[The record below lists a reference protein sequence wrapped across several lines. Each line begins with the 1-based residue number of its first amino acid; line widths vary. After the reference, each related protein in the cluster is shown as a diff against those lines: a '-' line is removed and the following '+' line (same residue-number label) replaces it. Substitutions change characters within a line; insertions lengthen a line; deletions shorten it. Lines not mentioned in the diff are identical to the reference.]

1 MPRVDRND
9 PKRSKSSESQYSL
22 MEFVKTFP
30 DDAACLNWLWRT
42 RFSPD
47 GQHAFC
53 AKCDQERVF
62 KRYPT
67 AQRRF
72 SWTCTGCGRHVSVTA
87 GTIYEGSAT
96 SLHLW
101 FYAGYL
107 LTSTR
112 CGISAKQLEREI
124 GVTYKT
130 AWRMLN
136 KLRTIAMA
144 DDTGPLSGDVEVDEA
159 SVDGKPRKRQGENRY
174 LADGASRRS
183 EAAKL
188 RERSRATVFAA
199 VERGGRIKA
208 TVLPSRR
215 GPQLKK
221 QVIEWVEPTSIII
234 TDDWPAYHGLKR
246 HFIDHPRINHST
258 GMYVEGST
266 HTNTVEGFFGHLK
279 PSIKGTYRKVSH
291 KWLQGYLNE
300 FVWRRNARLEPNAM
314 FEQLLHRAARVDS

>member
-1 MPRVDRND
+1 
-9 PKRSKSSESQYSL
+9 
-22 MEFVKTFP
+22 MEFVKAFP
-30 DDAACLNWLWRT
+30 DDEACLQWLWRT

-47 GQHAFC
+47 GQHAHC

-62 KRYPT
+62 KRYKT
-67 AQRRF
+67 AQKRP
-72 SWTCTGCGRHVSVTA
+72 SWTCTGCGRHVSVTR

-107 LTSTR
+107 MTSTR

-144 DDTGPLSGDVEVDEA
+144 DDSGPLSGDVEVDEA
-159 SVDGKPRKRQGENRY
+159 SVDGKPRKRQGGNPY
-174 LADGASRRS
+174 IAVGPSRRS
-183 EAAKL
+183 EASKL

-234 TDDWPAYHGLKR
+234 TDDWPAYRGLDR
-246 HFIDHPRINHST
+246 HFIDHSRINHSA
-258 GMYVEGST
+258 GYYVQGDT

-300 FVWRRNARLEPNAM
+300 FVWRRNARLVDDPM
-314 FEQLLHRAARVDS
+314 FEQLLLRSVGL

>member
-1 MPRVDRND
+1 MPRVDRNN
-9 PKRSKSSESQYSL
+9 PQRSKSSESQYSF

-30 DDAACLNWLWRT
+30 DDAACLEWLWRT
-42 RFSPD
+42 RFSAD
-47 GQHAFC
+47 GKHAYC
-53 AKCDQERVF
+53 AKCKQEREF
-62 KRYPT
+62 KRYST
-67 AQRRF
+67 AQRRH
-72 SWTCTGCGRHVSVTA
+72 SWTCTGCGKHVSATA

-112 CGISAKQLEREI
+112 CGISAKQLEREL

-144 DDTGPLSGDVEVDEA
+144 DDSGPLSGDVEVDEA
-159 SVDGKPRKRQGENRY
+159 SVDGKPRKQQGRN
-174 LADGASRRS
+174 AQIAVGPSRRS

-215 GPQLKK
+215 GPQLKR
-221 QVIEWVEPTSIII
+221 QVVEWVEPESIII
-234 TDDWPAYHGLKR
+234 TDDRPAYNGLER
-246 HFIDHPRINHST
+246 HFIDHSRINHSA
-258 GMYVEGST
+258 GVYVEGST
-266 HTNTVEGFFGHLK
+266 HTNTVEAFFGHLK
-279 PSIKGTYRKVSH
+279 PSIRGTYRKVSH
-291 KWLQGYLNE
+291 RWLQGYLNE
-300 FVWRRNARLEPNAM
+300 FVWRRNARLEPDAM
-314 FEQLLHRAARVDS
+314 FERLLLRAANA

>member
-1 MPRVDRND
+1 MPKVDRNN
-9 PKRSKSSESQYSL
+9 PQRSKSSESQYSL

-30 DDAACLNWLWRT
+30 DDAACLEWLWQT
-42 RFSPD
+42 RFAPD
-47 GQHAFC
+47 GKHAYC
-53 AKCDQERVF
+53 EKCKQEREF
-62 KRYPT
+62 KRYET
-67 AQRRF
+67 AQRRH
-72 SWTCTGCGRHVSVTA
+72 SWTCTGCGRHKSATA

-107 LTSTR
+107 MTSTR

-144 DDTGPLSGDVEVDEA
+144 DHSGPLSGDVEVDEA
-159 SVDGKPRKRQGENRY
+159 SVDGKPRKKQGDHPQITLNPNK
-174 LADGASRRS
+174 RS
-183 EAAKL
+183 EGAKL

-215 GPQLKK
+215 GPALNK
-221 QVIEWVEPTSIII
+221 QIIEWVEPTSIII
-234 TDDWPAYHGLKR
+234 TDTWSSYSGLDK
-246 HFIDHPRINHST
+246 HFIAHSRINHSA
-258 GMYVEGST
+258 GLYVQGDT
-266 HTNTVEGFFGHLK
+266 HTNTIEGFFGHLK

-300 FVWRRNARLEPNAM
+300 FTFRRNARLEPEAM
-314 FEQLLHRAARVDS
+314 FAQLLRRAASV

>member
-9 PKRSKSSESQYSL
+9 PKRSKSSESSYSL
-22 MEFVKTFP
+22 MEFMQTFP
-30 DDAACLNWLWRT
+30 DDEACLQWLWRT
-42 RFSPD
+42 RCSPD
-47 GQHAFC
+47 GQHAYC
-53 AKCDQERVF
+53 AKCKQERAF

-72 SWTCTGCGRHVSVTA
+72 SWTCTGCGRHVSATA

-136 KLRTIAMA
+136 KLRNIAMA

-159 SVDGKPRKRQGENRY
+159 SVDGKPKRPQGPRVST
-174 LADGASRRS
+174 ATTRS
-183 EAAKL
+183 DAAKL

-215 GPQLKK
+215 GPALNK
-221 QVIEWVEPTSIII
+221 QIIEWVEPTSIII
-234 TDDWPAYHGLKR
+234 TDDWSAYNGLQR
-246 HFIDHPRINHST
+246 HFIDHSRINHSA
-258 GMYVEGST
+258 GYYVEGST

-300 FVWRRNARLEPNAM
+300 FVWRRNARLSPDAM
-314 FEQLLHRAARVDS
+314 FEQLLLRSAGV

>member
-1 MPRVDRND
+1 
-9 PKRSKSSESQYSL
+9 
-22 MEFVKTFP
+22 
-30 DDAACLNWLWRT
+30 
-42 RFSPD
+42 
-47 GQHAFC
+47 
-53 AKCDQERVF
+53 
-62 KRYPT
+62 
-67 AQRRF
+67 
-72 SWTCTGCGRHVSVTA
+72 
-87 GTIYEGSAT
+87 
-96 SLHLW
+96 LW

-144 DDTGPLSGDVEVDEA
+144 DDSGPLSGDVEVDEA
-159 SVDGKPRKRQGENRY
+159 SVDGRPRKKQGQRELRGTVPN
-174 LADGASRRS
+174 RRS

-208 TVLPSRR
+208 TVLPSRH
-215 GPQLKK
+215 GPGLKR

-234 TDDWPAYHGLKR
+234 TDDWGAYKGLER
-246 HFIDHPRINHST
+246 HFIDHSRINHSA

-279 PSIKGTYRKVSH
+279 PSIKGTYRKVVGSFFVRVPAVVGAGSGDPAGVAVGAVGAFDDGAF
-291 KWLQGYLNE
+291 LGRE
-300 FVWRRNARLEPNAM
+300 FADALVFFAELFVAGVA
-314 FEQLLHRAARVDS
+314 RAADFVFFAGRARRF